1 MKPVQAFM
9 TTDGLIFTSQE
20 EAEQHEAD
28 LAILPTIDA
37 FLNSTA
43 NTYHGRSSEEHRSV
57 GNRPVGEM
65 EKRQCL
71 MTISSRSLCTAK
83 TTTLRVCTQKLTFLS
98 LHESSRLTSS
108 LTLKRRTK

>member
-1 MKPVQAFM
+1 MKPIEAFM

-43 NTYHGRSSEEHRSV
+43 NTYHGV
-57 GNRPVGEM
+57 P
-65 EKRQCL
+65 
-71 MTISSRSLCTAK
+71 
-83 TTTLRVCTQKLTFLS
+83 QKS
-98 LHESSRLTSS
+98 IAR
-108 LTLKRRTK
+108 

>member
-1 MKPVQAFM
+1 MKPIEAFM

-43 NTYHGRSSEEHRSV
+43 NTYHGVPQKSIARSAIARL
-57 GNRPVGEM
+57 
-65 EKRQCL
+65 EKW
-71 MTISSRSLCTAK
+71 K
-83 TTTLRVCTQKLTFLS
+83 NDNV
-98 LHESSRLTSS
+98 
-108 LTLKRRTK
+108 